1 MPTRPTPKKRTRGR
15 KTSDWR
21 PKFLAALDQTGLVK
35 EACAVAGI
43 HRSTAYEERQRN
55 EDFAIAW
62 HDVEEETTE
71 RMEREA
77 IRRAAE
83 GVEKP
88 VFQGGQH
95 VGSIREYSDTLLIFM
110 LKARRPEVY
119 RDNVHVQHAGR
130 IEHQHAGLESLSDDE
145 LLQRLSETR

>member
-1 MPTRPTPKKRTRGR
+1 VARRSKPT
-15 KTSDWR
+15 DWR
-21 PKFLAALDQTGLVK
+21 PVFLQALNDTGLVK
-35 EACAVAGI
+35 EACRVAGI

-55 EDFAIAW
+55 EEFAVAW

-88 VFQGGQH
+88 VFQGGQQ
-95 VGSIREYSDTLLIFM
+95 VGAIREYSDTLLIFM
-110 LKARRPEVY
+110 LKARRPERY
-119 RDNVHVQHAGR
+119 RENVHV
-130 IEHQHAGLESLSDDE
+130 EHSGNVTIADLASLAQTEQD
-145 LLQRLSETR
+145 